1 MGVGKLIVI
10 NFGSGNLNIG
20 FDSITLRI
28 EDDNKF
34 YKKELPTKL
43 PQKPELVRDYSKW
56 LDKCFPV
63 PSMSWNKASQA
74 FSTTL
79 NDWLKSE
86 PFYSDWNRLLSYCTH
101 EDKIRVI
108 FQTELWD
115 LQRIPWQFWDFF
127 QIYRKTEMA
136 LSLPEYESIKSVL
149 NEKIRILA
157 IIGDST
163 GINLEPDIE
172 LIKQL
177 PNVEEPKI
185 LCQRPRSEITAQ
197 IWQQNW
203 DILFFAGHSKTE
215 QGTGRIYINDN
226 EFLSLEEL
234 QEGLRNAIER
244 GLKLA
249 IFNSCDGLGLG
260 RSLAALNL
268 PQAIVMRQPVADKL
282 AQEFLK
288 HFLTAFS
295 HNGQTLYLAVK
306 EAKNR
311 LREELG
317 KEFPCANWLP
327 VIYQNPAIIPPT
339 WEELRSIPPE
349 QKMLTTTDSPSPT
362 SPQSHD
368 KLHQALQRLNYTH
381 QVRLFRAFFEHHP
394 IGAYLIHGEE
404 ESGQKWLLNR
414 LMKFITDSRTAKVIP
429 VKLSRKSCGTYTE
442 ALWRQLGG
450 HVGLMNQP
458 SQTQI
463 IKNVSELCKNQI
475 VVLIFD
481 ELNAMPEECM
491 SQFMGQFWLPL
502 VEGLRDLTQSQSR
515 LLMFLVD
522 NNGCVEQWNVAFA
535 ETLDPNWEPHIPIK
549 LPKINPIEQSDLVS
563 WVRNAVDEL
572 PFKFTNQMEEIVQN
586 FFTNG
591 ETLLPE
597 AAIIK
602 ICDKCDCNWYDWEKQ
617 WLKY

>member
-1 MGVGKLIVI
+1 MGIGKLIVI

-20 FDSITLRI
+20 FDSIRLRI
-28 EDDNKF
+28 EDDNKS

-43 PQKPELVRDYSKW
+43 PQKPEIFRDYSKW

-63 PSMSWNKASQA
+63 PSMSWNKVSQA

-86 PFYSDWNRLLSYCTH
+86 PFYSDWNRLLSSCTH
-101 EDKIRVI
+101 QDKIRVI

-127 QIYRKTEMA
+127 QIYPKTEMA

-149 NEKIRILA
+149 NDKIRILA

-163 GINLEPDIE
+163 GINLEPDIA

-185 LCQRPRSEITAQ
+185 LCQRPRSEISAQ

-203 DILFFAGHSKTE
+203 DILFFAGHSKTD

-268 PQAIVMRQPVADKL
+268 PQAIVMRQPVPDKI

-368 KLHQALQRLNYTH
+368 KVHQALLRLNYTH

-414 LMKFITDSRTAKVIP
+414 LKV
-429 VKLSRKSCGTYTE
+429 
-442 ALWRQLGG
+442 
-450 HVGLMNQP
+450 
-458 SQTQI
+458 
-463 IKNVSELCKNQI
+463 
-475 VVLIFD
+475 F
-481 ELNAMPEECM
+481 
-491 SQFMGQFWLPL
+491 
-502 VEGLRDLTQSQSR
+502 
-515 LLMFLVD
+515 
-522 NNGCVEQWNVAFA
+522 
-535 ETLDPNWEPHIPIK
+535 
-549 LPKINPIEQSDLVS
+549 
-563 WVRNAVDEL
+563 
-572 PFKFTNQMEEIVQN
+572 
-586 FFTNG
+586 
-591 ETLLPE
+591 
-597 AAIIK
+597 
-602 ICDKCDCNWYDWEKQ
+602 
-617 WLKY
+617 